1 VLPRYGL
8 KTGMISVNEA
18 SNGLFEDKLIDL
30 EIRLTH
36 QEDHIQSLDKIIYE
50 QDQLISSLLEKVKQ
64 MDHKLKSVGGENI
77 LSSEDETPPP
87 HY

>member
-1 VLPRYGL
+1 V
-8 KTGMISVNEA
+8 
-18 SNGLFEDKLIDL
+18 SNTETQALEEKLIDL

-50 QDQLISSLLEKVKQ
+50 QDQLITALTK
-64 MDHKLKSVGGENI
+64 KLKQLDSKLLTMGEENI
-77 LSSEDETPPP
+77 LSAAEDKPPP

>member
-1 VLPRYGL
+1 MSEKQSMEQL
-8 KTGMISVNEA
+8 E
-18 SNGLFEDKLIDL
+18 EKLIDL

-50 QDQLISSLLEKVKQ
+50 QDQLLSALTDKVKQ
-64 MDHKLKSVGGENI
+64 LDHKLKSSGEGNI
-77 LSSEDETPPP
+77 LSADEESPPP

>member
-1 VLPRYGL
+1 VSDAQNLL
-8 KTGMISVNEA
+8 EEKI
-18 SNGLFEDKLIDL
+18 IDL

-50 QDQLISSLLEKVKQ
+50 QDQLLNVLLEKVKA
-64 MDHKLKSVGGENI
+64 MDEKLKSTGENNI
-77 LSSEDETPPP
+77 LSAAEEVPPP